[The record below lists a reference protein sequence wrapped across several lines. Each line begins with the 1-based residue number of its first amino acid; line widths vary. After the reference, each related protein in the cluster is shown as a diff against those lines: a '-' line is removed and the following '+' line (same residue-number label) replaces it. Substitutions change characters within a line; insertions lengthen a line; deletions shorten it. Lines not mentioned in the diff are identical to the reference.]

1 MSLGKLVTKGEVAT
15 PQHQQEKLNREEL
28 EFLLRLLKTTP
39 LVGEQVE
46 MFYIMVLKL
55 QNQYTQSIKE

>member
-1 MSLGKLVTKGEVAT
+1 MSLGRLIANGGVQT
-15 PQHQQEKLNREEL
+15 PQHQQEKLNKDEL

-55 QNQYTQSIKE
+55 QNQYTQLDKE

>member
-1 MSLGKLVTKGEVAT
+1 MSLGRLITNGGVQT
-15 PQHQQEKLNREEL
+15 PQHQQEKLNKDEL

-55 QNQYTQSIKE
+55 QNQYTQLDKE